1 MFYSKMVLGG
11 GGNVREGGSEG
22 DGGGED
28 GGDEDGSNGNGTW
41 MGAYGE
47 CGTTEKLAHFIS
59 LLQYIVLIGS
69 FHHKRVISSQ
79 ENAFVRF
86 FCY

>member
-47 CGTTEKLAHFIS
+47 CGTTVYCEERVLHIFA
-59 LLQYIVLIGS
+59 LQDFLTV
-69 FHHKRVISSQ
+69 
-79 ENAFVRF
+79 
-86 FCY
+86 

>member
-28 GGDEDGSNGNGTW
+28 GVDEDGSNGNGTW

-47 CGTTEKLAHFIS
+47 CGFTVIFGFLVIGKV
-59 LLQYIVLIGS
+59 YGGGGGGWWWVVL
-69 FHHKRVISSQ
+69 
-79 ENAFVRF
+79 
-86 FCY
+86 

>member
-28 GGDEDGSNGNGTW
+28 GVDEDGSNGNGTW

-47 CGTTEKLAHFIS
+47 CGTTDFS
-59 LLQYIVLIGS
+59 SVMYYLL
-69 FHHKRVISSQ
+69 
-79 ENAFVRF
+79 
-86 FCY
+86 